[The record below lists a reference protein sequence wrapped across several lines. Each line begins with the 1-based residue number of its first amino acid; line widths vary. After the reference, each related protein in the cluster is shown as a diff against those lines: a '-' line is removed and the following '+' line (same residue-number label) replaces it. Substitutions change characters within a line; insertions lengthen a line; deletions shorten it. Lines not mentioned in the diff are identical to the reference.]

1 MNDGTQPL
9 NAFSVDLEDW
19 YQGLTSTNKQTG
31 RWPELESRVVEATGV
46 LLSIL
51 REHNVRATFF
61 TLGYIAD
68 YHPDLVEEVAGA
80 GHEIAVHGYWHR
92 FVSCM
97 TRDEFAKELD
107 MGIAALFKVTG
118 ERPLGHRAPYFSI
131 NARTPWAFDVLESRG
146 IRYDSSIFPTR
157 NMLYGYPDAPR
168 FPYQIAGLNLVE
180 FPATTALFAGRK
192 WPVAGGFYTRAL
204 PYELISRGIRQ
215 VNQLNQPAI
224 LYIHPWELDTG
235 QTYSQVTF
243 RERITH
249 YHGRSGLRAKLEKL
263 FSEFRFAPI
272 ADLPVP
278 DTVMAHTDQGATA
291 VTA

>member
-1 MNDGTQPL
+1 M
-9 NAFSVDLEDW
+9 
-19 YQGLTSTNKQTG
+19 
-31 RWPELESRVVEATGV
+31 EATGV

-68 YHPDLVEEVAGA
+68 YHPHLVEEVAGA

-92 FVSCM
+92 FVSHM

-107 MGIAALFKVTG
+107 KGIAALFKVTG